1 MAGQSGVG
9 RGAPVPTEPDVGEA
23 PVCHST
29 AGRADEG
36 RSPADLDRYSPA
48 RSLRVASAD
57 RGWNDSG
64 EGTGPSHYDGVMSA
78 RPTSDLDAVI
88 VGSGPNGL
96 AAAVTLARA
105 GLRVLVLEAESTPG
119 GGARTLDLG
128 LAPGLTHDLCAAVH
142 PLAVAS
148 PFFRA
153 FDLPARGVDLV
164 TPPVSYAQ
172 PLDDA
177 PAVLAHRDL
186 ERTAAE
192 LGADGPTWRRL
203 FAPLAAAPHAVV
215 ELALGDKRSLP
226 HLRSPADLHAAARFA
241 IGAAVDGTPAWNLP
255 WRTQAARA
263 LLTGV
268 ATHAIGR
275 QPSLTT
281 AGTGLLLAAL
291 AHADGWPIPV
301 GGSQTIT
308 DALLADL
315 LAHGGEVRAGT
326 RVRSLA
332 DLPPASAVLFDT
344 TAEAA
349 ATILG
354 DSLPSGVAR
363 GLRRLGHGPG
373 AAKVDLVLDGPIP
386 WADPRVGQAGTVHVG
401 GTRAQMAAAE
411 ARVRSGR
418 MPTRPVVLVSDP
430 GGFDDSRI
438 VGGLRPVWAYAH
450 VPADCPID
458 PTRFVLAQLERFA
471 PGIRDR
477 VVAVRGT
484 PASRMAEH
492 NANLVGGDISGGTM
506 NLGRLV
512 ARPRYAWSTHRLAG
526 ADAGPAHRLSSGD
539 AGRAGDGPAG
549 TGRAGAA
556 LAAYLCSSATT
567 PGPGVHGMA
576 GLYAARAV
584 LADQFG
590 SADLPD
596 LGPEGTAGAGV
607 GRVS

>member
-1 MAGQSGVG
+1 M
-9 RGAPVPTEPDVGEA
+9 
-23 PVCHST
+23 
-29 AGRADEG
+29 
-36 RSPADLDRYSPA
+36 
-48 RSLRVASAD
+48 
-57 RGWNDSG
+57 
-64 EGTGPSHYDGVMSA
+64 
-78 RPTSDLDAVI
+78 
-88 VGSGPNGL
+88 
-96 AAAVTLARA
+96 
-105 GLRVLVLEAESTPG
+105 
-119 GGARTLDLG
+119 
-128 LAPGLTHDLCAAVH
+128 
-142 PLAVAS
+142 
-148 PFFRA
+148 
-153 FDLPARGVDLV
+153 
-164 TPPVSYAQ
+164 SYAQ

-192 LGADGPTWRRL
+192 LGVDGPTWRRL

-386 WADPRVGQAGTVHVG
+386 WADPHVGQAGTVHVG

-506 NLGRLV
+506 SLGRLV
-512 ARPRYAWSTHRLAG
+512 ARPRYAWSTHRLAKAG
-526 ADAGPAHRLSSGD
+526 ELREAGGSRGFGEARGSGPARGSD
-539 AGRAGDGPAG
+539 AAP
-549 TGRAGAA
+549 
-556 LAAYLCSSATT
+556 AAYLCSSATT

-576 GLYAARAV
+576 GLYAARSV
-584 LADQFG
+584 LADVFG
-590 SADLPD
+590 VRELPD
-596 LGPEGTAGAGV
+596 LGPGGTAEAGV
-607 GRVS
+607 HRVS

>member
-1 MAGQSGVG
+1 
-9 RGAPVPTEPDVGEA
+9 
-23 PVCHST
+23 
-29 AGRADEG
+29 
-36 RSPADLDRYSPA
+36 
-48 RSLRVASAD
+48 
-57 RGWNDSG
+57 
-64 EGTGPSHYDGVMSA
+64 MSA
-78 RPTSDLDAVI
+78 RPTHDLDAVI

-128 LAPGLTHDLCAAVH
+128 LAPGLAHDLCAAVH

-153 FDLPARGVDLV
+153 FDLPARGVDLI
-164 TPPVSYAQ
+164 TPSVSYAQ

-177 PAVLAHRDL
+177 AAVLAHHDL
-186 ERTAAE
+186 ERTADA
-192 LGADGPTWRRL
+192 LGADGPAWRCL
-203 FAPLAAAPHAVV
+203 FAPLATAPHAVV

-226 HLRSPADLHAAARFA
+226 HLRGLADLRAAAGFA

-275 QPSLTT
+275 QPSPTT

-301 GGSQTIT
+301 GGSQAIT
-308 DALLADL
+308 DVLLADL
-315 LAHGGEVRAGT
+315 VAHGGEVRTGT
-326 RVRSLA
+326 RVRSLR
-332 DLPPASAVLFDT
+332 DLPPALAVLFDT

-349 ATILG
+349 AAILG
-354 DSLPSGVAR
+354 DSLPSRVAR
-363 GLRRLGHGPG
+363 GLRGLRHGPG

-386 WADPRVGQAGTVHVG
+386 WADPRVGAAGTVHVG
-401 GTRAQMAAAE
+401 GTRAQMADAE

-418 MPTRPVVLVSDP
+418 MPARPVVLVSDP
-430 GGFDDSRI
+430 GGFDDSRV

-471 PGIRDR
+471 PGVRDR

-506 NLGRLV
+506 SLGRLV
-512 ARPRYAWSTHRLAG
+512 ARPRYAWSTHRLAKAG
-526 ADAGPAHRLSSGD
+526 ELREAGGSRGFGEARGSGPARGSD
-539 AGRAGDGPAG
+539 AAP
-549 TGRAGAA
+549 
-556 LAAYLCSSATT
+556 AAYLCSSATT

-576 GLYAARAV
+576 GLYAARSV
-584 LADQFG
+584 LADVFG
-590 SADLPD
+590 VRELPD
-596 LGPEGTAGAGV
+596 LGPGGTAEAGV
-607 GRVS
+607 HRVS

>member
-1 MAGQSGVG
+1 
-9 RGAPVPTEPDVGEA
+9 
-23 PVCHST
+23 
-29 AGRADEG
+29 
-36 RSPADLDRYSPA
+36 
-48 RSLRVASAD
+48 
-57 RGWNDSG
+57 
-64 EGTGPSHYDGVMSA
+64 MSA
-78 RPTSDLDAVI
+78 EPPAPGPGPGVLDAVV

-105 GLRVLVLEAESTPG
+105 GLSVLVLEAESTAG

-153 FDLPARGVDLV
+153 FDLAARGVDLR
-164 TPPVSYAQ
+164 TPDVSYAQ

-177 PAVLAHRDL
+177 PAALAHRDL
-186 ERTAAE
+186 ERTVAD
-192 LGADGPTWRRL
+192 LGTDGPTWRRL
-203 FAPLAAAPHAVV
+203 FEPLAAAPEAVI

-226 HLRSPADLHAAARFA
+226 RLRGLADLRAAAGFA
-241 IGAAVDGTPAWNLP
+241 AGAVLDGTLAWNLP
-255 WRTQAARA
+255 WRTDAASA

-275 QPSLTT
+275 QPSPTT

-291 AHADGWPIPV
+291 AHADGWPIPA
-301 GGSQTIT
+301 GGSQAIT

-315 LAHGGEVRAGT
+315 AAHGGEVRTGT

-332 DLPPASAVLFDT
+332 DLPPASAILLDT

-349 ATILG
+349 AAILG
-354 DSLPSGVAR
+354 DFLPSRVGA

-386 WADPRVGQAGTVHVG
+386 WADPRVGDAGTVHVG

-411 ARVRSGR
+411 AEVLRGR
-418 MPTRPVVLVSDP
+418 MPARPVVLVSDP
-430 GGFDDSRI
+430 GVHDASR
-438 VGGLRPVWAYAH
+438 VVDGLRPVWAYAH

-477 VVAVRGT
+477 IVAVQGT
-484 PASRMAEH
+484 PASRMGEH
-492 NANLVGGDISGGTM
+492 NANLVGGDISGGRM
-506 NLGRLV
+506 SLGRLV

-526 ADAGPAHRLSSGD
+526 AGNTP
-539 AGRAGDGPAG
+539 
-549 TGRAGAA
+549 
-556 LAAYLCSSATT
+556 AAYLCSSATT

-576 GLYAARAV
+576 GLYAARSV
-584 LADQFG
+584 LRDVFG
-590 SADLPD
+590 VQELPD
-596 LGPEGTAGAGV
+596 VGPGV
-607 GRVS
+607 GRATGPALHDQVA